1 MAENQKEVNKN
12 RVSWADQYWPGNGG
26 YLKRK
31 QAQKEAREYDRQ
43 HPSFSDQYNP
53 AFSRSHRKEAQK
65 QASENE
71 PLPTSVGYAAGKK
84 YQQDMERQQALSKV
98 RNEASRLKTTG
109 AKKSE
114 QKKAAQGVAISKKL
128 AKNIN
133 PVGALSLAIRIN
145 IFTDWTYGI
154 AMIAAMLKDILD
166 IVEASGVGYMFV
178 VIATFLCT
186 IFIAMMLLLGDMLS
200 GTSNRKQRTALK
212 WLILLIG
219 ACVELIPGVDV
230 LPMETLIVFLVYI
243 LTLIERKESAQEQ
256 KALVA

>member
-12 RVSWADQYWPGNGG
+12 RVSWADQYWNGG

-71 PLPTSVGYAAGKK
+71 PLPTGVGYAAGKK

-114 QKKAAQGVAISKKL
+114 QKKAAQGVASAKKL
-128 AKNIN
+128 AKLAT
-133 PVGALSLAIRIN
+133 PVGLFSLL
-145 IFTDWTYGI
+145 FQMSLFKDWMYGI
-154 AMIAAMLKDILD
+154 ALFFAILKDILNF
-166 IVEASGVGYMFV
+166 IEVTGVGYIFV
-178 VIATFLCT
+178 IVATLCCS
-186 IFIAMMLLLGDMLS
+186 IFIGMMMLLGKMVNGSVSQKQGKIILS
-200 GTSNRKQRTALK
+200 
-212 WLILLIG
+212 WLILLG
-219 ACVELIPGVDV
+219 ATIVELIPG
-230 LPMETLIVFLVYI
+230 LNFIPEETFAVIFIYI
-243 LTLIERKESAQEQ
+243 LMLSDRKEA
-256 KALVA
+256 KTA